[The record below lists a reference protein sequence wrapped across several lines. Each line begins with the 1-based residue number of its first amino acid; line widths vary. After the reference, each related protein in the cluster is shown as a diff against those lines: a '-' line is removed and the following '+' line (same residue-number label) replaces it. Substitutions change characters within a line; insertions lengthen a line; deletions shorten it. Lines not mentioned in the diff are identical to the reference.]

1 MQVGQGGSGMQT
13 MNQSLAALVMRQA
26 VTLDE
31 AFLSSGDPDELRQIL
46 QGARR

>member
-1 MQVGQGGSGMQT
+1 